1 MIVSAAVRYSYKDEI
16 GLTIEQI
23 MPVHRHKDCDIIL
36 KQLDI
41 EDYTIEEEGFL
52 TEKGEFL
59 GRFDALCE
67 AVECGQ
73 LSELSDEQFEMIVA
87 SDKLMSEDLW

>member
-1 MIVSAAVRYSYKDEI
+1 MIVSAAVKFYSILLDKEIIIPLHRHKDFSSILYDLEHYPYDYKDEI
-16 GLTIEQI
+16 
-23 MPVHRHKDCDIIL
+23 
-36 KQLDI
+36 
-41 EDYTIEEEGFL
+41 EGFL
-52 TEKGEFL
+52 TEEGEFL

-73 LSELSDEQFEMIVA
+73 LSDLSDEQFEMIVA